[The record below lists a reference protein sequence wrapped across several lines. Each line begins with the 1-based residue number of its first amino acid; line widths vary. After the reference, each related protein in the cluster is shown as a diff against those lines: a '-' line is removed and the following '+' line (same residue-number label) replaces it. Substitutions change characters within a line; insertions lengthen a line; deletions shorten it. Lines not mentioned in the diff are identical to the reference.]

1 MLRISE
7 KVKKM
12 GKNLISILVLL
23 MMLLSN
29 SSMVIASEIL
39 ENAQNES
46 PKEIAEAEL
55 IKYSNYK
62 VQDKKGSLIK
72 FKLTTGVEYPED
84 AQTYNLKKSV
94 ILLNMP
100 LLKNKFPESVTVVS
114 DNAQTK
120 KDENQF
126 TYVYDKETGALQINI
141 GNQNI
146 GENSK
151 EIKNECQI
159 ICNYDEATYEE
170 EDTKKEATIQIVAQ
184 SYIDNEEENVYTA
197 KNDINFNLREKNE
210 TVISASLGI
219 EPIYDGYIKCN
230 KVNGTDYETT
240 YKEETDIDIGCKV
253 ETLWLNVVQEN
264 QYLNSNNEVID
275 GLDGINYKSTKVNKQ
290 NVLDIV
296 GDDGALVISTDTGDI
311 LKRVNKDTEENDV
324 EIQYD
329 ENTKKVS
336 FMLLSVKKPGTLKIE
351 NIKSLPANIG
361 ANVSRIKTKQS
372 ESVFDYGTDNPNSG
386 MQVPNAHYDE
396 IGAQEVIQEIQKSTS
411 NVEVEINNN
420 NMTNGA
426 TNDVTI
432 TATLQSDSPQYEL
445 YRNPKIQIELP
456 EDVEKVVLGDVSLVH
471 TDELSVKNAQIL
483 EGSNGK
489 KSVIIELSGTQ
500 TKYIG
505 DSINK
510 GINVIIPV
518 KLILKNDIESKKS
531 SIKIAYANE
540 VLSGNKYISEQKNAN
555 DIEVNIV
562 AVTKEPDSSGKT
574 DEKTDEKADGE
585 LNEDK
590 NNNSSTSKDIDSNNI
605 ELSAYAQIGSKK
617 LSNGDSIH
625 ETEIIK
631 YVVEVKNTSNKK
643 MTNVKI
649 NSQIPEG
656 TVYATINRGSYYWED
671 YTYEQDTSKKD
682 YSFEA
687 ETLEPG
693 ETKRGFYEVVINKLD
708 DNITEKNISN
718 KISIV
723 SGGKEI
729 KSVILE
735 NKIIKAKLKV
745 YLRSYIGRDA
755 KNSFYYYLDIT
766 NTSNEDIKTIEL
778 TSNKLQKELDI
789 WSSNYYEDS
798 ESTGTGE
805 FGKFEDNVESGTMS
819 GIKAGATRTILMK
832 SKAKNFDEN
841 VNELPI
847 TMSFEANIKDSNETY
862 YSNENRRTAYPEY
875 VTAQITSDKEGEE
888 IKPGDIVT
896 YKLIINNPSK
906 IRTYVN
912 VTDFLPTDYLQG
924 IKLTYKKY
932 LIEDDIAEET
942 RYDIEEE
949 ANMKYTLEN
958 FEKDISEKYTDVASV
973 DESIVILA
981 GKSVEMTITAKAKDV
996 LKTTE
1001 VSNYATVAGSNIKKV
1016 TSNISKFTII
1026 SNYEE
1031 KNDDKD
1037 SDNIND
1043 NNQSQNKNTISG
1055 VVWKDE
1061 NKDGKRDSEEQLL
1074 SGVKVKL
1081 YNVNTKILSKKNDGT
1096 AQEIQTDTN
1105 GNYKFTNVENG
1116 EYWVLFEYDT
1126 NQYGI
1131 TTYKKSGVSENLNS
1145 DVIEKQVSI
1154 NGVEKKVGLT
1164 DTLKISDSG
1173 YSNIDMGLISNGTFD
1188 LKLDKYI
1195 SKVNLN
1201 IPNGSKEYTYD
1212 NTQFAKIEIKSKQ
1225 IKNAIITIEYKIKIT
1240 NEGDI
1245 EGYASEITDYIPSGY
1260 TMDTTQNSE
1269 WIKNDNGTI
1278 TNKSLSSEFIKP
1290 GESKELTLTL
1300 KKQLNEDDTG
1310 SVKNSAEITSC
1321 RNSYGIPDKD
1331 SIPGN
1336 KASGEDDYSEAE
1348 LLISIETG
1356 FVMYTVTILILAI
1369 VLMILI
1375 YIMKNGIK
1383 TKTIKILGTF
1393 LLVFCTINMQFISEA
1408 RELDIRIVYEPIVD
1422 ANNKIT
1428 GWQLYHPDPNRKT
1441 FYEADI
1447 DWRDKETHKHS
1458 IKKQNSSTYYC
1469 VDAGQHQ
1476 CTYGAHKYNN
1486 DVSGD
1491 GNKNGY
1497 IFKGE
1502 NPKGLD
1508 IKPKKLRE
1516 ENYTLKE
1523 NIKIEQNSDSVKVKY
1538 LNENYYLVG
1547 PYYINTNTTECTIK
1561 SLEMS
1566 YVKGGRSYI
1575 SNDLSDIVD
1584 ENGNTIGLDLKK
1596 DTDYKFYIKVSNGT
1610 EKINKINLNIQIL
1623 NVKKHVDVYQYF
1635 RIYYV
1640 KSVGKGY
1647 VHTNSQGGF
1656 VEKKVEDTQKMGEYY
1671 EEIKSTPYHEER
1683 EVSFGEVLLQGKFE
1697 LQKNDETTGKP
1708 LSNIG
1713 FTLKMTDGTKA
1724 GQYVGID
1731 ENGNATYSENAVTLR
1746 TDENGQIKINFMEK
1760 GNYELIETFNPYEG
1774 YGDLPKVINS
1784 NLNIKAG
1791 STTKVNVTNKRQ
1803 YINLSG
1809 YVWEDIAW
1817 TAGKETFIN
1826 ELYHGESGDTQ
1837 DKKLA
1842 NIIVKLKDSNGNEI
1856 ARTATDS
1863 NGSYKFNKVD
1873 IDKLSDYHIEFEYNG
1888 MSYENVSKIET
1899 NLSNGS
1905 KAAEGAERT
1914 TFNNKFTTIGKG
1926 KAYAGGDDT
1935 SSVELKYNEGN
1946 NKSTIILGDNPQYG
1960 YNGGNKPPVNGVY
1973 DQYLINSSTQNAYGG
1988 NLDKIKSAEQIRQD
2002 GTTEITD
2009 INLGLKER
2017 EQPDVAVNKDLYSA
2031 RVQVGNYNHVYN
2043 YADRYKNIAGDNIT
2057 DPTVKFGMKYGNKS
2071 YTRGLYASDI
2081 VAAKNGDTS
2090 LSVNVIYEISLKNES
2105 TNLTSVI
2112 NRLNEYY
2119 DSKYEFVKIGND
2131 VENGYVVDNAIANGL
2146 GDVNGDGKINYLDA
2160 ISILRYVERI
2170 TEFTADQIARADV
2183 NSDGKV
2189 TNEDAQEI
2197 LKYDAEIIDKF
2208 EAQNKKQN
2216 LLIGDVNEDGE
2227 VSILD
2232 AVMVLRYANG
2242 LTDLTSDQK
2251 IKADFNYDGKITE
2264 DDAKAILEYDAGKG
2278 ERATAEENGYTYT
2291 SVYTGITIPPQS
2303 ERKIYIEL
2311 KVKPEE
2317 IYKLLDKTNNS
2328 DRNPTEVKLDNI
2340 VEIASYGTKDKDNT
2354 TYAGIDVDSQPGNT
2368 DVTKQ
2373 VTWED
2378 DTDKAPGLLLKLQ
2391 EERKANG
2398 IVFEDNTEEQ
2408 SDGTRKGDGLY
2419 NSTDGKDT
2427 VVPNVKVRLAD
2438 EEGNTVQ
2445 TYEYNKD
2452 TGKYDKKN
2460 AETTTDNQGQYT
2472 IIGFLPGNYHLE
2484 YEWGGENHNVYD
2496 YKSTTVDKNRWENVT
2511 NENNLEWYKNNPDI
2525 RYSDAVDNYQRR
2537 EEIDKQYE
2545 TVTNGTKSDYNN
2557 SKSSEKMTATTPNF
2571 VVNLEYNTGST
2582 NNRDEYK
2589 LNDDGSIKIDENGY
2603 AVKKD
2608 GYKNELINI
2617 DFGIAKRA
2625 KQELELTKYVKEVKL
2640 SLANG
2645 NILLDSRRNNADS
2658 KFENTKYIA
2667 SIPKSNGANEQIKVE
2682 IDSEIIQGASLELT
2696 YGFKVENTSEVDYND
2711 QAFYLYGEKPSDISK
2726 VITLKPTKII
2736 DYTDG
2741 KLVMNDDNS
2750 WEIVN
2755 VNGLINTNDK
2765 KQNYINDDVK
2775 AYATNITKI
2784 LVYKSDKA
2792 LYPTKLGQNENSFE
2806 INITGSK
2813 LLANTS
2819 DETLMENNAEIIET
2833 VKTGGSMITTTPG
2846 NYVPTD
2852 SATFEKDSSSAENVV
2867 ILPPTGLATYTI
2879 EWIVLILSSLGI
2891 LMAGIIL
2898 IKKYVL
2904 K

>member
-1 MLRISE
+1 M
-7 KVKKM
+7 
-12 GKNLISILVLL
+12 
-23 MMLLSN
+23 
-29 SSMVIASEIL
+29 
-39 ENAQNES
+39 
-46 PKEIAEAEL
+46 
-55 IKYSNYK
+55 
-62 VQDKKGSLIK
+62 
-72 FKLTTGVEYPED
+72 
-84 AQTYNLKKSV
+84 
-94 ILLNMP
+94 
-100 LLKNKFPESVTVVS
+100 
-114 DNAQTK
+114 
-120 KDENQF
+120 
-126 TYVYDKETGALQINI
+126 
-141 GNQNI
+141 
-146 GENSK
+146 
-151 EIKNECQI
+151 
-159 ICNYDEATYEE
+159 
-170 EDTKKEATIQIVAQ
+170 
-184 SYIDNEEENVYTA
+184 
-197 KNDINFNLREKNE
+197 
-210 TVISASLGI
+210 
-219 EPIYDGYIKCN
+219 
-230 KVNGTDYETT
+230 
-240 YKEETDIDIGCKV
+240 
-253 ETLWLNVVQEN
+253 
-264 QYLNSNNEVID
+264 
-275 GLDGINYKSTKVNKQ
+275 
-290 NVLDIV
+290 
-296 GDDGALVISTDTGDI
+296 
-311 LKRVNKDTEENDV
+311 
-324 EIQYD
+324 
-329 ENTKKVS
+329 
-336 FMLLSVKKPGTLKIE
+336 
-351 NIKSLPANIG
+351 
-361 ANVSRIKTKQS
+361 
-372 ESVFDYGTDNPNSG
+372 
-386 MQVPNAHYDE
+386 
-396 IGAQEVIQEIQKSTS
+396 
-411 NVEVEINNN
+411 
-420 NMTNGA
+420 
-426 TNDVTI
+426 
-432 TATLQSDSPQYEL
+432 
-445 YRNPKIQIELP
+445 
-456 EDVEKVVLGDVSLVH
+456 
-471 TDELSVKNAQIL
+471 
-483 EGSNGK
+483 
-489 KSVIIELSGTQ
+489 
-500 TKYIG
+500 
-505 DSINK
+505 
-510 GINVIIPV
+510 
-518 KLILKNDIESKKS
+518 
-531 SIKIAYANE
+531 
-540 VLSGNKYISEQKNAN
+540 
-555 DIEVNIV
+555 
-562 AVTKEPDSSGKT
+562 
-574 DEKTDEKADGE
+574 
-585 LNEDK
+585 
-590 NNNSSTSKDIDSNNI
+590 
-605 ELSAYAQIGSKK
+605 
-617 LSNGDSIH
+617 
-625 ETEIIK
+625 
-631 YVVEVKNTSNKK
+631 
-643 MTNVKI
+643 
-649 NSQIPEG
+649 
-656 TVYATINRGSYYWED
+656 
-671 YTYEQDTSKKD
+671 
-682 YSFEA
+682 
-687 ETLEPG
+687 
-693 ETKRGFYEVVINKLD
+693 
-708 DNITEKNISN
+708 
-718 KISIV
+718 
-723 SGGKEI
+723 
-729 KSVILE
+729 
-735 NKIIKAKLKV
+735 
-745 YLRSYIGRDA
+745 
-755 KNSFYYYLDIT
+755 
-766 NTSNEDIKTIEL
+766 
-778 TSNKLQKELDI
+778 
-789 WSSNYYEDS
+789 
-798 ESTGTGE
+798 
-805 FGKFEDNVESGTMS
+805 
-819 GIKAGATRTILMK
+819 
-832 SKAKNFDEN
+832 
-841 VNELPI
+841 
-847 TMSFEANIKDSNETY
+847 
-862 YSNENRRTAYPEY
+862 
-875 VTAQITSDKEGEE
+875 
-888 IKPGDIVT
+888 
-896 YKLIINNPSK
+896 
-906 IRTYVN
+906 
-912 VTDFLPTDYLQG
+912 
-924 IKLTYKKY
+924 
-932 LIEDDIAEET
+932 
-942 RYDIEEE
+942 
-949 ANMKYTLEN
+949 
-958 FEKDISEKYTDVASV
+958 
-973 DESIVILA
+973 
-981 GKSVEMTITAKAKDV
+981 
-996 LKTTE
+996 
-1001 VSNYATVAGSNIKKV
+1001 
-1016 TSNISKFTII
+1016 
-1026 SNYEE
+1026 
-1031 KNDDKD
+1031 
-1037 SDNIND
+1037 
-1043 NNQSQNKNTISG
+1043 
-1055 VVWKDE
+1055 
-1061 NKDGKRDSEEQLL
+1061 
-1074 SGVKVKL
+1074 
-1081 YNVNTKILSKKNDGT
+1081 
-1096 AQEIQTDTN
+1096 
-1105 GNYKFTNVENG
+1105 
-1116 EYWVLFEYDT
+1116 LFEYDT

-1131 TTYKKSGVSENLNS
+1131 TAYKKSGVSENLNS
-1145 DVIEKQVSI
+1145 DAIEKQVSI

-1245 EGYASEITDYIPSGY
+1245 EGYASQITDYIPSGY

-1269 WIKNDNGTI
+1269 WVKNDNGTI

-1290 GESKELTLTL
+1290 GESKELTLIL
-1300 KKQLNEDDTG
+1300 KKQLSEDDTG

-1321 RNSYGIPDKD
+1321 RNSYGISDKD

-1336 KASGEDDYSEAE
+1336 KKSGEDDYSEAE

-1356 FVMYTVTILILAI
+1356 FVKHTI
-1369 VLMILI
+1369 MILI
-1375 YIMKNGIK
+1375 IIVV
-1383 TKTIKILGTF
+1383 
-1393 LLVFCTINMQFISEA
+1393 LLIVFFINKYF
-1408 RELDIRIVYEPIVD
+1408 R
-1422 ANNKIT
+1422 NNKILKKGLKSMAILLFMIGLMT
-1428 GWQLYHPDPNRKT
+1428 TQVFAEKDIRTIYTKNANGQWEEVGGYYEDNRHKRT
-1441 FYEADI
+1441 FYEVSGYDY
-1447 DWRDKETHKHS
+1447 ETGHAIMKAGS
-1458 IKKQNSSTYYC
+1458 PKYYC
-1469 VDAGQHQ
+1469 ESAGLHQ
-1476 CTYGAHKYNN
+1476 CTYGGHYYNDGADEVQYHH
-1486 DVSGD
+1486 DVQGSQTKEI
-1491 GNKNGY
+1491 KNVV
-1497 IFKGE
+1497 IR
-1502 NPKGLD
+1502 LD
-1508 IKPKKLRE
+1508 ESQVKTAILNNE
-1516 ENYTLKE
+1516 Y
-1523 NIKIEQNSDSVKVKY
+1523 NI
-1538 LNENYYLVG
+1538 VG
-1547 PYYINTNTTECTIK
+1547 PYYITTNVTDSSIISAEISYTIDGKYYIAGTESIVNKNGESQNFTLK
-1561 SLEMS
+1561 P
-1566 YVKGGRSYI
+1566 
-1575 SNDLSDIVD
+1575 NDKY
-1584 ENGNTIGLDLKK
+1584 E
-1596 DTDYKFYIKVSNGT
+1596 FYIKVSNEV
-1610 EKINKINLNIQIL
+1610 EKINKDSRLCIKSKKTSKVTVDYYNYCKRYCIRVSDKKNI
-1623 NVKKHVDVYQYF
+1623 
-1635 RIYYV
+1635 
-1640 KSVGKGY
+1640 GKGKEVAHGTTKDNTQAMGTY
-1647 VHTNSQGGF
+1647 ELHKRTETFDSTNYINF
-1656 VEKKVEDTQKMGEYY
+1656 QK
-1671 EEIKSTPYHEER
+1671 
-1683 EVSFGEVLLQGKFE
+1683 EVLLQGKFE

-1856 ARTATDS
+1856 ARIATDS

-2071 YTRGLYASDI
+2071 YTRGLYASDV

-2232 AVMVLRYANG
+2232 AVMILRYANG

-2264 DDAKAILEYDAGKG
+2264 DDAKTILEYDAGKG
-2278 ERATAEENGYTYT
+2278 ERATAEKNGYTYT

-2340 VEIASYGTKDKDNT
+2340 VEIASYGTKDKDNN

-2438 EEGNTVQ
+2438 EEGNTAQ

-2511 NENNLEWYKNNPDI
+2511 NENNLEWYKNNSDI

-2537 EEIDKQYE
+2537 EEIDKQYK
-2545 TVTNGTKSDYNN
+2545 TITNGTKSDYNN

-2625 KQELELTKYVKEVKL
+2625 KQELELTKYVKEVKI

-2645 NILLDSRRNNADS
+2645 NVLLDSRRDNADS
-2658 KFENTKYIA
+2658 KFENTKYMA
-2667 SIPKSNGANEQIKVE
+2667 SIQKSNGANEQIKVE

-2726 VITLKPTKII
+2726 VITLKPTKIV

-2775 AYATNITKI
+2775 AYARNITKI

-2833 VKTGGSMITTTPG
+2833 AKTGGSMITTTPG